1 MSRDNLNHKAAYLV
15 LLDGDQVE
23 VHTGNTESIVAPIS
37 DVRFGTFPSSSGR
50 ISNYLQIEGKK
61 YVLSPQSRLNRV
73 KIS

>member
-73 KIS
+73 KIA